1 MKGFTKLLITLG
13 LLAFIS
19 QVVIAQTRAIQPVR
33 IEATTAQDESIS
45 YIYEESYSFI
55 IGVSNYT
62 NGWSKLAG
70 VKEDVIEVQRA
81 LEENGFEVQLLEDPD
96 KQQLEATIEDFIFEK
111 GANPENR
118 LLIYYAGHGH
128 TKTLGYGGEMGYL
141 VPCNPPKYS
150 LQTEQFSFLF
160 P

>member
-1 MKGFTKLLITLG
+1 MKHLICSLLVSLLLG
-13 LLAFIS
+13 PLVWS
-19 QVVIAQTRAIQPVR
+19 QTRAIQPLR
-33 IEATTAQDESIS
+33 IEAITAQEESIS
-45 YIYEESYSFI
+45 YIYEESHALI
-55 IGVSNYT
+55 IGVSDYT

-70 VKEDVIEVQRA
+70 VKEDVTEVQRA
-81 LEENGFEVQLLEDPD
+81 LEDNGFEVQLLEDPD

-128 TKTLGYGGEMGYL
+128 TKILGYGGEMGYL